1 MGKYGNKKTEYDGH
15 IFDSLAERRR
25 YQELKL
31 LLAAGQIV
39 DLELQPKYI
48 LVPKQKGERELTYTA
63 DFRYREPIPFTDPAA
78 YVVVV
83 EDVKGFKT
91 KDYIAKRKLF
101 KWLHPDIDFRE
112 VKM

>member
-1 MGKYGNKKTEYDGH
+1 MGKYGNRKVEYDGH
-15 IFDSLAERRR
+15 KFDSVAEQRR

-48 LVPKQKGERELTYTA
+48 LVPKQKGERELAYIG
-63 DFRYREPIPFTDPAA
+63 DFRYREPIPFTDSEA

-91 KDYIAKRKLF
+91 KDYIAKRKMF
-101 KWLHPDIDFRE
+101 KWLYPDIDFRE
-112 VKM
+112 VVP